1 VGCYGITSG
10 NGSRRAPQSHWVQ
23 SCFQR
28 YPRLVSFRRASLL
41 RPLASF
47 LISFVLHFRFF
58 NVNNDPSFA
67 SHNYYTQTRL
77 AYSVA
82 RLHFSSVVLSHQRCG
97 RFTLFFS
104 ISLRHRA
111 CRTCF
116 WVPFFLAIGRRS
128 PMGAQQVVSCH
139 LFVPRI
145 GLIASFL
152 SSICNFPGMGTRH
165 KDDTK
170 IP

>member
-10 NGSRRAPQSHWVQ
+10 NGSRRAPHSHWVQ

-97 RFTLFFS
+97 RFTLFFQFRFGIAHAGHVFGS
-104 ISLRHRA
+104 
-111 CRTCF
+111 
-116 WVPFFLAIGRRS
+116 PFLAIGRRS